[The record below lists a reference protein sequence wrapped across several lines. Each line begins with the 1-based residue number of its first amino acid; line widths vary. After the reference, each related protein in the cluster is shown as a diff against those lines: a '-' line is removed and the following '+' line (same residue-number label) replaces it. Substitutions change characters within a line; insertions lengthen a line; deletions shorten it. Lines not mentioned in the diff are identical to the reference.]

1 LRRIAAELRR
11 SITSLW
17 RAIDIE
23 GALLI
28 FAVVGA
34 AVLGYTIEWRVA
46 LLILVASAL
55 IAGLALARSP
65 RVD

>member
-1 LRRIAAELRR
+1 LRRNLTTI
-11 SITSLW
+11 W

-34 AVLGYTIEWRVA
+34 AVLGLTIEWRVA
-46 LLILVASAL
+46 LAVLVIAAA

-65 RVD
+65 RAE